1 MKKSLDFILIGGDT
15 RQIFLARQLIMDGH
29 TVLLHAIDPSLCPEI
44 PSSEDFPSLKE
55 ADCIVLPLPAFC
67 DDTSI
72 NAPLCKSSVPISLLT
87 EKLGAGMTVVGGIL
101 PTSFMDLSRQLG
113 VHAIDYFIR
122 EEMAVLNA
130 IPTVEGAISLAMEE
144 LPITIHGSKALVIG
158 YGRTGKILAH
168 RLASL
173 GCDVTVSAR
182 KYADFAWIEAYGYK
196 HTDTNTL
203 GKNLSQFDIIFN
215 TVPAL
220 VLGRERLAE
229 LKSDSLVIDLASK
242 PGGVDF
248 QAAKE
253 LGANVIWALSLPGK
267 CSPQTAG
274 RIIRDTIYHILE
286 ERGILNCQL
295 R

>member
-1 MKKSLDFILIGGDT
+1 MKKSLNFIMIGGDT
-15 RQIFLARQLIMDGH
+15 RQIYLARQLIRDGH
-29 TVLLHAIDPSLCPEI
+29 NVLLYAIDPSLCPEI
-44 PSSEDFPSLKE
+44 PTCESFPSPAD
-55 ADCIVLPLPAFC
+55 ADCVILPLPAFC
-67 DDTSI
+67 DDSLI
-72 NAPLCKSSVPISLLT
+72 NTPLCKSPVPISHLT
-87 EKLGAGMTVVGGIL
+87 ERLRPGQTVVGGIL
-101 PTSFMDLSRQLG
+101 PPSFIALSQELG
-113 VHAIDYFIR
+113 VHTIDYFVR
-122 EEMAVLNA
+122 EEMVVLNA
-130 IPTVEGAISLAMEE
+130 IPTAEGAISLAMEE
-144 LPITIHGSKALVIG
+144 LPITIHSSKALVIG

-196 HTDTNTL
+196 HTDTNSL
-203 GKNLSQFDIIFN
+203 GKNLSQYDIIFN

-229 LKSDSLVIDLASK
+229 LKKDSLVIDLASK

-253 LGANVIWALSLPGK
+253 LGTNVIWALSLPGK

-286 ERGILNCQL
+286 EQGVLSDV
-295 R
+295 